1 MSLFEVALGKPK
13 TLEVT
18 ISDTGRRIEP
28 NRLEQVFDCFYQ
40 EEGALRRSAGGTG
53 LGLAI
58 CRQIVNGW
66 GGEIWAESQAK
77 ITAVSFI
84 LLFQYLKIKLT
95 IIPQIP
101 LRKNH
106 PVVPA
111 SKRK

>member
-53 LGLAI
+53 FRFG
-58 CRQIVNGW
+58 
-66 GGEIWAESQAK
+66 
-77 ITAVSFI
+77 
-84 LLFQYLKIKLT
+84 YL
-95 IIPQIP
+95 
-101 LRKNH
+101 
-106 PVVPA
+106 
-111 SKRK
+111 SSDC